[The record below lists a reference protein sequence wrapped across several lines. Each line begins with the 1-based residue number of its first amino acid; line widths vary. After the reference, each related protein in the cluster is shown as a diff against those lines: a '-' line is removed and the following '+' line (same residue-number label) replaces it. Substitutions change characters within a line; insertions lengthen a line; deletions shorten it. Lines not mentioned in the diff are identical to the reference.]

1 MNAYTAKWPTA
12 VEGSR
17 VSERQRKA
25 ARDIIDHVARKHGVS
40 VREILNH
47 NRIPN
52 VVAARQEAMRLVY
65 STGLKLGQVGI
76 IFGRDHSTVLH
87 GIRRAEARLNT
98 TPKGTSE

>member
-40 VREILNH
+40 VREIMDRSRLPS
-47 NRIPN
+47 I
-52 VVAARQEAMRLVY
+52 VAARQEAMRLVH
-65 STGLKLGQVGI
+65 STGLKLGQVGL
-76 IFGRDHSTVLH
+76 IFKRDHSTVLSN
-87 GIRRAEARLNT
+87 IRRAEARMNT
-98 TPKGTSE
+98 APKGTKK

>member
-1 MNAYTAKWPTA
+1 MNAYTTKWPTA

-52 VVAARQEAMRLVY
+52 VVAARQEAMRLV
-65 STGLKLGQVGI
+65 
-76 IFGRDHSTVLH
+76 
-87 GIRRAEARLNT
+87 
-98 TPKGTSE
+98 